1 MKPEFEI
8 HLRDRFSELRRA
20 EHEAAP
26 LWSLP
31 EPPKPSQRI
40 IHRDPDFHLRWAIPV
55 LIVLALLLWIKPSH
69 QSLADLPAW
78 PEPSPGQWFAD
89 ISTSPSTDF
98 LLPTHLNI
106 KLP

>member
-1 MKPEFEI
+1 MKPEFET

-31 EPPKPSQRI
+31 ELPRPSQRI
-40 IHRDPDFHLRWAIPV
+40 IHRDPDLHLRWAVPV
-55 LIVLALLLWIKPSH
+55 LIAAVLLFWIKPT
-69 QSLADLPAW
+69 QESLADLPAW
-78 PEPSPGQWFAD
+78 SEPSPGQLFAD